1 VFYFGLSLNV
11 SSAEKL
17 DGAVVLLTF
26 KFAGCFQ
33 QHEKGSFIPDECES
47 VPFSAGYLICLV

>member
-11 SSAEKL
+11 SSAEKS
-17 DGAVVLLTF
+17 DGAVGLLIF

-33 QHEKGSFIPDECES
+33 QHEKGSLLPDKCES
-47 VPFSAGYLICLV
+47 FLSAAGYLICLL